1 MVRQMLA
8 YAFPQAGQNTADTG
22 DVDRTYS
29 RYYNKKAIKVTKQ
42 EFARV
47 RAALAEKYAR
57 RHSEGQ
63 PLPDV
68 DYVDLGEQGKINTG
82 YTYIV
87 RNYDFGSFEV
97 VGKHSSDSK
106 QSENARRDIDGIR
119 KRTDTETDG
128 TTDDG
133 RVYNSNQI
141 VLTENRREVSE
152 AAGLD
157 RGASESERAGSAVD
171 VAGDLGRDGE
181 RGRDAALKTDRNI
194 QADATAVSAGQA
206 GDGSSQPTDA
216 TGAARVMLERAFPQA
231 GQQAQVE
238 QTSVQGQAADGQI
251 QGMQPIAAYAQ
262 SYDWQTAQEFQ
273 DYYQPEIS
281 PAEYAAGF
289 AAVYNAARQGLSR
302 QAAYRQ
308 TTVLTEK
315 QRRVA
320 FKAGQQANIRRAQRP
335 GAEQMQQ
342 YQARLVNGIRQAAQD
357 VSAQVIDPG
366 YKSTERI
373 NDKSGSNEVAVSLY
387 IRRIRR
393 RRGFTGNR
401 SP

>member
-1 MVRQMLA
+1 MRQVRGRLTELEADPA
-8 YAFPQAGQNTADTG
+8 YAREIVNVGYGIAGA
-22 DVDRTYS
+22 
-29 RYYNKKAIKVTKQ
+29 K
-42 EFARV
+42 
-47 RAALAEKYAR
+47 LAEAMAA
-57 RHSEGQ
+57 HPEIEQTFLEFMTGG
-63 PLPDV
+63 
-68 DYVDLGEQGKINTG
+68 LGYKAVSQMQRLGAKMM
-82 YTYIV
+82 
-87 RNYDFGSFEV
+87 R
-97 VGKHSSDSK
+97 DSK
-106 QSENARRDIDGIR
+106 NSQAEKVRGN
-119 KRTDTETDG
+119 TDNEYVKYVTGLTR
-128 TTDDG
+128 DG
-133 RVYNSNQI
+133 RLLAQ
-141 VLTENRREVSE
+141 
-152 AAGLD
+152 
-157 RGASESERAGSAVD
+157 GASA
-171 VAGDLGRDGE
+171 
-181 RGRDAALKTDRNI
+181 
-194 QADATAVSAGQA
+194 QADAPAVSAGQAGQA

-216 TGAARVMLERAFPQA
+216 TGTARAMLERACPQA

-302 QAAYRQ
+302 QVGYRQ

-373 NDKSGSNEVAVSLY
+373 NDKSGLNGVAVSSY
-387 IRRIRR
+387 IRR
-393 RRGFTGNR
+393 RRRLTGSR